1 MGIGCII
8 AYMFEPPVRHIQLLG
23 FMLPKALGILSDILE
38 RRRKYKARSWHNV
51 AIFLLA
57 WALIAYSQLREKHKK
72 KLTAAH
78 NKENSVDVEYKESR
92 VVNSIISDLC
102 SQRRPLNPA
111 SQIHSIL
118 LSVI

>member
-57 WALIAYSQLREKHKK
+57 WAFIAYSQLREKHKK

-78 NKENSVDVEYKESR
+78 NKENSVDGEMKQPLSQNELFSGAFGR
-92 VVNSIISDLC
+92 LVNL
-102 SQRRPLNPA
+102 
-111 SQIHSIL
+111 
-118 LSVI
+118 